1 MKNDIS
7 KKIVT
12 DKYYE
17 DVMKAIQ
24 GGIETEVINDEEVK
38 HLKIQLET
46 VMSKTI
52 ISSVYLITSI
62 MLLLEPEEALSCYK
76 SLEAVIE
83 VKKLQHLM
91 NKIRFS

>member
-1 MKNDIS
+1 MKNNIS
-7 KKIVT
+7 EKIVT

-83 VKKLQHLM
+83 IKKLQHLM

>member
-7 KKIVT
+7 KKIIT

-52 ISSVYLITSI
+52 VSSVYLITSI

-83 VKKLQHLM
+83 IKKLQHLM

>member
-7 KKIVT
+7 EKIVT

>member
-7 KKIVT
+7 EKIVT

-91 NKIRFS
+91 NKIRLS

>member
-62 MLLLEPEEALSCYK
+62 MLLLEPEEALSCYE

-83 VKKLQHLM
+83 IKKLQHLM